1 METGIGKNITTTL
14 IITFVKAPLLNISLI
29 SKLFAEEKS
38 QNFWKFRKQY
48 ITGNTTLFL
57 KRNIN

>member
-14 IITFVKAPLLNISLI
+14 IITFVKAPLLNISSI

-38 QNFWKFRKQY
+38 QRSEKHNR
-48 ITGNTTLFL
+48 
-57 KRNIN
+57 